1 MSKPEWLTNYCN
13 DHGYT
18 DPEFIE
24 GQWWAFPPNGVMR
37 SPIDHPRNRASI
49 PYTPLTEEELQQFG
63 EDSAQA
69 ITAPR
74 GVIINMY
81 ETLSATADQVSAEI
95 ARQIASGVTFSVGT
109 EEMDEVVRSAM
120 QSAMQRMRIQ
130 ISTPT
135 REQQSDET

>member
-1 MSKPEWLTNYCN
+1 
-13 DHGYT
+13 
-18 DPEFIE
+18 
-24 GQWWAFPPNGVMR
+24 MR

-49 PYTPLTEEELQQFG
+49 PYTPLTEEELQQFR